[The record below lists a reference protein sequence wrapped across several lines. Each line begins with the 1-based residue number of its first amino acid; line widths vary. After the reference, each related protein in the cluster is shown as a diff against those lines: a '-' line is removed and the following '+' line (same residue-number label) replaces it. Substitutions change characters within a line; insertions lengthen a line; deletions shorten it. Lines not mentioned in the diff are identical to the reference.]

1 MYLGVNGAKSEVDET
16 PLREQAPVEEPR
28 APIGPL
34 WKIGAIWLIPL
45 GYLVLILFRDQVRS
59 LVEVPATQAW
69 FTIFVAIC
77 LQALPFLVFGVVL
90 SGLLTAFVPPGAIAR
105 RLPKRPAFAVP
116 AAGVAGMALPGCE
129 CASVPLA
136 GRLVDNRVPAS
147 AALTFLLAAPA
158 INPVVLVATSVAFPG
173 QPQMV
178 VARFVAS
185 LVAAVVVGWIWVR
198 VGKDAWMGRSRREIG
213 PTSGR
218 WQVFTGTATHDLL
231 HAGGYLIL
239 GGMTAATLQVVVPR
253 SILDAL
259 GGSGVLAVATMAIL
273 AVVLSVCSEADAFVV
288 AGLTQFS
295 LTSRLVFLVVGPMV
309 DLKLIAMQSGV
320 FGRQFTVRF
329 APLAFAAAVVS
340 AVVVG
345 SILL

>member
-1 MYLGVNGAKSEVDET
+1 MQQRVRGAK
-16 PLREQAPVEEPR
+16 REHQFDEPR
-28 APIGPL
+28 PAEHPAAARPSRR
-34 WKIGAIWLIPL
+34 IGAIWLIPI
-45 GYLVLILFRDQVRS
+45 GYLLLIVFRGDVRS
-59 LVEVPATQAW
+59 LASAPAAQAW
-69 FTIFVAIC
+69 FTIFVSIC

-105 RLPKRPAFAVP
+105 RLPKRPSLAVP
-116 AAGVAGMALPGCE
+116 VAGLAGMALPGCE

-173 QPQMV
+173 QPEMV

-185 LVAAVVVGWIWVR
+185 LIAAVVVGWVWVR
-198 VGKDAWMGRSRREIG
+198 IGKDAWLGRSRHDIG
-213 PTSGR
+213 PTAGR
-218 WQVFTGTATHDLL
+218 WQAFTGTATHDLL

-239 GGMTAATLQVVVPR
+239 GGITAASLQVLVPR
-253 SILDAL
+253 SILDSL
-259 GGSGVLAVATMAIL
+259 GGSGVLAVASMAVL

-288 AGLTQFS
+288 VGLSQFS

-345 SILL
+345 TMLL

>member
-1 MYLGVNGAKSEVDET
+1 MFQGTKGEESRQHAT
-16 PLREQAPVEEPR
+16 PHPALRSA
-28 APIGPL
+28 
-34 WKIGAIWLIPL
+34 WTTGAIWLVPAVFALLML
-45 GYLVLILFRDQVRS
+45 GRRQVRP
-59 LVEVPATQAW
+59 LVQSPAAQAW
-69 FTIFVAIC
+69 FTIFVSIC
-77 LQALPFLVFGVVL
+77 LQAMPFLVFGVVL

-105 RLPKRPAFAVP
+105 RLPKRSAVAVP
-116 AAGVAGMALPGCE
+116 VAGLAGMALPGCE

-136 GRLVDNRVPAS
+136 GRLVDNQVPAA

-158 INPVVLVATSVAFPG
+158 INPIVLVATSVAFPG
-173 QPQMV
+173 QPEMV
-178 VARFVAS
+178 VARFLAS

-198 VGKDAWMGRSRREIG
+198 IGKDAWLGRSQHEIG
-213 PTSGR
+213 STTGR
-218 WQVFTGTATHDLL
+218 WPVFAGTATHDLL

-239 GGMTAATLQVVVPR
+239 GGVTAATLQVVVPR
-253 SILDAL
+253 SILDSL
-259 GGSGVLAVATMAIL
+259 GGSGLLAVASMATL

-329 APLAFAAAVVS
+329 APLAFGAAVIS

-345 SILL
+345 SVLL